1 MTILH
6 LDDETRSAA
15 DLKKVGLSNYA
26 ADPTTGLWC
35 SAFAFDDDPV
45 QLWTAE
51 GNTDDAAVRA
61 AKDHIRKGGL
71 VYAHNAAFE
80 LKIGRH
86 VAPRYGWPELQL
98 EQMRCTMAMAYVM
111 ALPGSLEHCAAALGI
126 DQQKDMKGSRVMMQ
140 LARPR
145 SIAPDGSPVWWDDR
159 AKLDTLY
166 AYCMQDVEVERACH
180 KRMLELTPEELELWR
195 FYQRMNERGIPVD
208 LASIDRAI
216 ALVESE
222 KARLDQAMRDITS
235 NVVAGCTDVRQL
247 VAWLRYRGVMIPG
260 VAKADVLDVLQ
271 KDAEGHQCGDCR
283 GSGKLTVIEHHHTRG
298 VSSSENT
305 CGECGG
311 AGRIY
316 MRIPDDCRQALRL
329 RQEAAKTSTAKLTAM
344 RDAASP
350 DGRVRDCTQHY
361 GAHTGRS
368 AGRRIQPLNFPRPSI
383 LHTEEDV
390 EDAIANLHRPQYLEM
405 MYGSPM
411 TVLADCLRGMIRA
424 PEGREFICC
433 DFSNIEGRVLAW
445 LAGEEWKLKAF
456 RDYDNGTG
464 PDLYLLSYSRAF
476 GCTIDEAKPNRQV
489 GKVMELAL
497 GYEGGV
503 GAFQTMARGYGVKVS
518 DERANE
524 LKELWRAAHPKTAAL
539 WKGLQAA
546 AIRAIKTGE
555 THEYRGLKFR
565 VKGSFLFCRLH
576 SGRVLTYPYPRLGKD
591 KWGRDNWSYMR
602 VNSVTR
608 KWERHETYGGDQA
621 NHVTQATARDIQTSA
636 MLRLEAAGYPLDLEI
651 YDEDLAEVP
660 MSDEIVKTDGISCA
674 KSVDE
679 MSSLMSNAPHW
690 ATGLPVAAT
699 GWAGSRYRKD

>member
-15 DLKKVGLSNYA
+15 ELKKVGLSNYA
-26 ADPTTGLWC
+26 VHPTTGLWC

-45 QLWTAE
+45 DLWTAE

-61 AKDHIRKGGL
+61 AKEHIRKGGL

-86 VAPRYGWPELQL
+86 VAPRYGWPELKL

-126 DQQKDMKGSRVMMQ
+126 DQQKDMRGSRVMMQ

-145 SIAPDGSPVWWDDR
+145 SLADDGSPIWWDDR

-166 AYCMQDVEVERACH
+166 AYCKQDVEVERACH

-195 FYQRMNERGIPVD
+195 LYQRMNERGIPVD

-216 ALVESE
+216 ELVTSE
-222 KARLDQAMRDITS
+222 KKRLDEAMREVTGNI
-235 NVVAGCTDVRQL
+235 VAGCTDVKQL
-247 VAWLRYRGVMIPG
+247 TGWLRYRGVTIPG
-260 VAKADVLDVLQ
+260 VAKADVI
-271 KDAEGHQCGDCR
+271 DALSHDG
-283 GSGKLTVIEHHHTRG
+283 L
-298 VSSSENT
+298 
-305 CGECGG
+305 
-311 AGRIY
+311 
-316 MRIPDDCRQALRL
+316 PDDCRRALEL

-344 RDAASP
+344 RDGASD
-350 DGRVRDCTQHY
+350 DGRARDCTQHY
-361 GAHTGRS
+361 GAHTGRG
-368 AGRRIQPLNFPRPSI
+368 AGRRIQPLNFPRPSL
-383 LHTEEDV
+383 LHTEDDV
-390 EDAIANLHRPQYLEM
+390 EDAIAHLHRPQYLEM
-405 MYGSPM
+405 LYGSPM
-411 TVLADCLRGMIRA
+411 TVLADCLRGMIKA
-424 PEGREFICC
+424 PDDKEFICC

-445 LAGEEWKLKAF
+445 LAGEEWKLQAF
-456 RDYDNGTG
+456 RDFDAGTG
-464 PDLYLLSYSRAF
+464 PDLYLLSYARAF
-476 GCTIDEAKPNRQV
+476 GCTIEEAKPQRQV

-518 DERANE
+518 DMRADE
-524 LKELWRAAHPKTAAL
+524 LKELWRSAHPMTRKL

-555 THEYRGLKFR
+555 IHEYRGLKFR

-576 SGRVLTYPYPRLGKD
+576 SGRVLSYPYPRLGKD
-591 KWGRDNWSYMR
+591 RWDRDNWSYMR
-602 VNSVTR
+602 VNGLSR

-621 NHVTQATARDIQTSA
+621 NHVTQATARDIQTHG
-636 MLRLEAAGYPLDLEI
+636 MLALEAAGYELDLEI
-651 YDEDLAEVP
+651 YDEDLAEV
-660 MSDEIVKTDGISCA
+660 SLSSG

-679 MSSLMSNAPHW
+679 MSTLLSNAPRW

-699 GWAGSRYRKD
+699 GWQGQRYRKD

>member
-1 MTILH
+1 MILH
-6 LDDETRSAA
+6 LDDETRSVA

-26 ADPTTGLWC
+26 THPTTGLWC
-35 SAFAFDDDPV
+35 AAFAFDDDPV

-61 AKDHIRKGGL
+61 AHEHIRKGGL

-126 DQQKDMKGSRVMMQ
+126 DQQKDMKGGRVMMQ

-145 SIAPDGSPVWWDDR
+145 SLADDGNPIWWNDR

-166 AYCMQDVEVERACH
+166 AYCKQDVEVERACH

-195 FYQRMNERGIPVD
+195 LYQRMNERGIPVD
-208 LASIDRAI
+208 LPSIDRAI

-222 KARLDQAMRDITS
+222 KARLDQAMRDITG

-247 VAWLRYRGVMIPG
+247 TAWLRYRGVSLPG
-260 VAKADVLDVLQ
+260 VAKADVLNAL
-271 KDAEGHQCGDCR
+271 
-283 GSGKLTVIEHHHTRG
+283 
-298 VSSSENT
+298 SED
-305 CGECGG
+305 GLPE
-311 AGRIY
+311 
-316 MRIPDDCRQALRL
+316 DCRQALQL

-344 RDAASP
+344 RDGASS

-361 GAHTGRS
+361 GAHTGRG
-368 AGRRIQPLNFPRPSI
+368 AGRRIQPLNFPRPTI
-383 LHTEEDV
+383 LKNEDDV
-390 EDAIANLHRPQYLEM
+390 EDAIANLHRPQYLEIL
-405 MYGSPM
+405 YGSPM
-411 TVLADCLRGMIRA
+411 SVLADSLRGMIQA

-445 LAGEEWKLKAF
+445 LAGEEWKLQAF
-456 RDYDNGTG
+456 RDYDAGTG

-476 GCTIDEAKPNRQV
+476 GCTIDEAKPNRQI

-518 DERANE
+518 DTRADE
-524 LKELWRAAHPKTAAL
+524 LKELWRAAHPKTRAL
-539 WKGLQAA
+539 WKGLQSA
-546 AIRAIKTGE
+546 AIRAIKSGE
-555 THEYRGLKFR
+555 VHEYRGLKFR

-576 SGRVLTYPYPRLGKD
+576 SGRVLSYPYPRLGKD
-591 KWGRDNWSYMR
+591 KWDRDNWSYMR

-608 KWERHETYGGDQA
+608 QWERHETYGGDQA
-621 NHVTQATARDIQTSA
+621 NHVTQATARDIQTNG
-636 MLRLEAAGYPLDLEI
+636 MLALEAAGYELTLEI

-660 MSDEIVKTDGISCA
+660 LSAAKT
-674 KSVDE
+674 VDE
-679 MSSLMSNAPHW
+679 MSSLMSNVPHW

-699 GWAGSRYRKD
+699 GWQGQRYRKD